1 MPVELLYGKKFL
13 EDAAFAKEY
22 TFDRLGRI
30 LEKTVDEVSFPLGM
44 RPWKVNT
51 VLSFDGFRVCI
62 TGGTNGGKNIIT
74 QTLTQFAESKDWAF
88 YLKKLEEFN
97 KKNSKNPNYI
107 YDEKYDK
114 ISAEKNLELYDL
126 YIDKLENSIFSKRV
140 NCPTELLKKG
150 RNKFIALGIKEQ
162 SQALLNIHQVF
173 GRITTGIDLKAVG
186 GDKTA
191 ASTKSLNSKIS
202 NWKKRYKD
210 VRIIDSSASGL
221 WEKRSCNLLDLL

>member
-1 MPVELLYGKKFL
+1 M
-13 EDAAFAKEY
+13 
-22 TFDRLGRI
+22 
-30 LEKTVDEVSFPLGM
+30 
-44 RPWKVNT
+44 
-51 VLSFDGFRVCI
+51 LSLDGFRVCI
-62 TGGTNGGKNIIT
+62 SGGKGGGTQLIT
-74 QTLTQFAESKDWAF
+74 QTLTQFAASKDWAF

-97 KKNSKNPNYI
+97 KKNSKNPNHI

-150 RNKFIALGIKEQ
+150 RDKFIALGIKEQ
-162 SQALLNIHQVF
+162 AQALLNIHQVF
-173 GRITTGIDLKAVG
+173 GRISRGCDLSAVG
-186 GDKTA
+186 GTSRSA
-191 ASTKSLNSKIS
+191 ATESLSTKIS
-202 NWKKRYKD
+202 NWKKDYKD